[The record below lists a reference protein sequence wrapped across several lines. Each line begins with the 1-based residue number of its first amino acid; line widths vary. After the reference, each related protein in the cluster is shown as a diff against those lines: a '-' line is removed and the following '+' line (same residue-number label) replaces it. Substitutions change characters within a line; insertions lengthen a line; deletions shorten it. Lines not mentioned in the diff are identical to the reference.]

1 MAAIASLPGSLMSL
15 HRERADSEMIA
26 DSLYLSASSSDD
38 DDEDYDDFEE
48 ESEQKIAS
56 KARKGRRGTVMAA
69 PVRVDDNFQPPIY
82 LKRSVDHRNLNNA
95 LKGNFLFQVDAEEMD
110 ILLDA
115 FEPWEVGGGTTVITQ
130 GDVHANYF
138 YVISDG
144 SVDIQIN
151 EQLVAVLGKG
161 NVFGELALLYD
172 APRAATVK
180 VHPSSA
186 AKLWR
191 LDRQTFKKILVNV
204 HERELKQRVNFLSQV
219 PILAPLS
226 ELETK
231 QLAEGMNSVEYE
243 AGKKIIRKGEV
254 GGTFFIVASGEVQFL
269 NDAGAEISA
278 RGTTGSYF
286 GEVALLKNDRRSCD
300 VVSTQRTKC
309 LVIDRKHFRHLVG
322 SLELLLRRNMDVY
335 SKFQKGQTS

>member
-1 MAAIASLPGSLMSL
+1 
-15 HRERADSEMIA
+15 
-26 DSLYLSASSSDD
+26 
-38 DDEDYDDFEE
+38 
-48 ESEQKIAS
+48 
-56 KARKGRRGTVMAA
+56 
-69 PVRVDDNFQPPIY
+69 
-82 LKRSVDHRNLNNA
+82 VDHRNLHNA

-115 FEPWEVGGGTTVITQ
+115 FEPWEVGEGTTVITQ

-138 YVISDG
+138 YVVSDG
-144 SVDIQIN
+144 SVDIHVN
-151 EQLVAVLGKG
+151 EQLVTVLGKG
-161 NVFGELALLYD
+161 NSFGELALLYD

-180 VHPSSA
+180 VSHSIT

-204 HERELKQRVNFLSQV
+204 HARELKQRVKFLSQV
-219 PILAPLS
+219 PILASLS

-231 QLAEGMNSVEYE
+231 QLAEGMNSVLYE
-243 AGKKIIRKGEV
+243 AGKKIINVGEE

-269 NDAGAEISA
+269 NEAGAEISA

-286 GEVALLKNDRRSCD
+286 GEVALLQNDRRSCN
-300 VVSTQRTKC
+300 VVSTQQTKC
-309 LVIDRKHFRHLVG
+309 LVIDRKHFRYLIG

-335 SKFQKGQTS
+335 SKFTQAQKS